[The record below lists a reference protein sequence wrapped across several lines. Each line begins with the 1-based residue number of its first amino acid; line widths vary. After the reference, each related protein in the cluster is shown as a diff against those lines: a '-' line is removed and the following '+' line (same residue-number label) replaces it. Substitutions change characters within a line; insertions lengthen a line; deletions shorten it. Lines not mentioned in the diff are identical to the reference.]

1 MGKKLRN
8 IASYAWRYNIA
19 VLIILFILVVG
30 FIDNNSLVKK
40 IEIKNENSRLRAEIA
55 EYERQC
61 HNDSLKLQ
69 QLKESPNAVIK
80 VAREVHLMKADDED
94 VYLVS
99 VETPEENAEVE

>member
-1 MGKKLRN
+1 MGKKIKN
-8 IASYAWRYNIA
+8 IAYYIWKKNFIFFSIFFI
-19 VLIILFILVVG
+19 LIIVFL
-30 FIDNNSLVKK
+30 DNNSLINKMEVKR
-40 IEIKNENSRLRAEIA
+40 ENDRLRAEIA

-99 VETPEENAEVE
+99 VETAGEDTNVE